1 MQHDIIEVAKSET
14 GNRNIMQTIT
24 DVNSLAGNPA
34 GGPLQYV
41 KSTFDAFAFPG
52 HHNFRSSFDQVLAYL
67 NNSDYYN
74 AAGHTVIWGTP
85 KFDWLHS
92 GPIGHRRFANG
103 GLVDTHQ
110 MIEVAEQNKPEMVLP
125 LTNIPRSMQLIKQAL
140 SFMGQTFSDGLQMP
154 AALTQ
159 SMDMS
164 SLASQPSSTSTQSMN
179 SGGINELG
187 TSIVNAIVQGL
198 QMTNVGGSM
207 DNQPINV
214 NLTLQVGDEKFGNA
228 AIKGINAVNQKNGK
242 NMLRL

>member
-1 MQHDIIEVAKSET
+1 
-14 GNRNIMQTIT
+14 
-24 DVNSLAGNPA
+24 
-34 GGPLQYV
+34 
-41 KSTFDAFAFPG
+41 
-52 HHNFRSSFDQVLAYL
+52 
-67 NNSDYYN
+67 
-74 AAGHTVIWGTP
+74 
-85 KFDWLHS
+85 
-92 GPIGHRRFANG
+92 
-103 GLVDTHQ
+103 

-198 QMTNVGGSM
+198 QMTNLNNS
-207 DNQPINV
+207 DYY
-214 NLTLQVGDEKFGNA
+214 NA
-228 AIKGINAVNQKNGK
+228 AGHTVIWGTPKFDWLHSGPIGHRRFANGGLVDTHQMIEVAEQNKPEMVLWILVLIVLKVGSVRFSKNTARAK
-242 NMLRL
+242 DQMVVQSLIQ